1 MQRHSGSSNRLDRIN
16 EELKK
21 EISNIINYEVK
32 NSQITGMVTV
42 TKVKVSPDLSFARVY
57 VSMINSKSVKDTLAG
72 LKSASGFIRRRIAEG
87 INLRITPELVFEFD
101 DSLVYGEKIDKIL
114 NEIMKDIKPEE
125 DK

>member
-1 MQRHSGSSNRLDRIN
+1 MQRHSGGSNRLDRIN

-32 NSQITGMVTV
+32 NSQITGMITV

-72 LKSASGFIRRRIAEG
+72 LKSASGFIRRRIAED

-114 NEIMKDIKPEE
+114 NEIMKDIKPKE

>member
-1 MQRHSGSSNRLDRIN
+1 MQRHSGGSNRLDRIN

-32 NSQITGMVTV
+32 NSQITGMITV

-72 LKSASGFIRRRIAEG
+72 LKSASGFIRRRIAEN

-114 NEIMKDIKPEE
+114 NEIMKDIKPKDNE
-125 DK
+125 